1 MSWAGRYLLSLR
13 WRASP
18 GIYSSGTS
26 ITPAYLEPEKLAED
40 PAIFA
45 QYFHELYQITPT
57 DFTRIGQHTIQED
70 RAEFRFRRVAEHAK
84 VIKDATISVIV
95 PYGKSADMINE
106 IRGTKDFDF
115 KTLRLLQRYMVSIR
129 NQGPYSDFAKLKAI
143 GAITPLLPDRL
154 EIPVLA
160 DWCYKTDPPL
170 GVVIEN
176 RPMEDFFQ

>member
-1 MSWAGRYLLSLR
+1 M
-13 WRASP
+13 
-18 GIYSSGTS
+18 
-26 ITPAYLEPEKLAED
+26 
-40 PAIFA
+40 
-45 QYFHELYQITPT
+45 
-57 DFTRIGQHTIQED
+57 
-70 RAEFRFRRVAEHAK
+70 AEHAR

-95 PYGKSADMINE
+95 PYGKGKEMIGDVRRE
-106 IRGTKDFDF
+106 KDFDF
-115 KTLRLLQRYMVSIR
+115 KTLRQLQRYMVSIR

-143 GAITPLLPDRL
+143 GAITPLLHDRL